1 MVSALFPATLL
12 FTLLILTMSL
22 SPSSVLPLSSF
33 SAQPAVIDCGVDQL
47 AVAAV
52 VHAPRTKVFERW
64 RRFDEFPHF
73 MRGADDGLTTG
84 GSRMVWRIRFDC
96 GWYPWDAEVN
106 LLSLDDGIF
115 WQHNG
120 GGRPCRNSGSVVFR
134 SESEGATRIIISCE
148 FAPPVGA
155 GPLAESLDSLAV
167 RLRSGLERF
176 YPIAV
181 QDTEV
186 AADGTVDRVVSGGLE
201 LPDWKPPGCGLFH
214 YAPIPA

>member
-73 MRGADDGLTTG
+73 MRGADDGLTAG

-96 GWYPWDAEVN
+96 GWYPWDAEVI

-134 SESEGATRIIISCE
+134 SESDGATRIIISCE

-186 AADGTVDRVVSGGLE
+186 AADGTADRVVSGGLE

>member
-73 MRGADDGLTTG
+73 MRGADDGLTAG

-186 AADGTVDRVVSGGLE
+186 AADGTADRVVSGGLE

>member
-52 VHAPRTKVFERW
+52 VHAPRTQVFERW

-73 MRGADDGLTTG
+73 MRGADDGLTAG

-134 SESEGATRIIISCE
+134 SESDGATRIIISCE
-148 FAPPVGA
+148 FVPPVGA

-186 AADGTVDRVVSGGLE
+186 AADGTADRVVSGGLE

>member
-73 MRGADDGLTTG
+73 MRGADDGLTAG

-134 SESEGATRIIISCE
+134 SESDGATRIIISCE

-186 AADGTVDRVVSGGLE
+186 AADGTADRVVSGGLE

>member
-52 VHAPRTKVFERW
+52 VHAPRTQVFERW

-73 MRGADDGLTTG
+73 MRGADDGLTAG

-134 SESEGATRIIISCE
+134 SESDGATRIIISCE
-148 FAPPVGA
+148 FVPPVGA

-186 AADGTVDRVVSGGLE
+186 AADGTADRVMSGGLE
-201 LPDWKPPGCGLFH
+201 RPDWKPPGCGLFH

>member
-1 MVSALFPATLL
+1 MVSSLFPIKLL
-12 FTLLILTMSL
+12 LTLLIPIMPLL
-22 SPSSVLPLSSF
+22 QSSVLPLSSF
-33 SAQPAVIDCGVDQL
+33 SAQPVAVDCGVDQL

-52 VHAPRTKVFERW
+52 VHAPRTQVFERW

-106 LLSLDDGIF
+106 LLSLEDGIF

-120 GGRPCRNSGSVVFR
+120 GGRPCRNAGSVVFR
-134 SESEGATRIIISCE
+134 SESNGATRIIISCE
-148 FAPPVGA
+148 FQPPAGA

-176 YPIAV
+176 YPVAV
-181 QDTEV
+181 QEPEV
-186 AADGTVDRVVSGGLE
+186 EADGMARAVVSGGLE

-214 YAPIPA
+214 YTPIPA

>member
-1 MVSALFPATLL
+1 MVSVLFPVTLL
-12 FTLLILTMSL
+12 STSHIPTMSL
-22 SPSSVLPLSSF
+22 SPSSVLPFSSF

-47 AVAAV
+47 AVAAI
-52 VHAPRTKVFERW
+52 VHAPRTQVFERW

-73 MRGADDGLTTG
+73 MRGGDDGLAAG

-120 GGRPCRNSGSVVFR
+120 GGRPCRNAGSVVFR
-134 SESEGATRIIISCE
+134 SESDGSTRITISCE
-148 FAPPVGA
+148 FQPPVGA

-176 YPIAV
+176 YPVAV
-181 QDTEV
+181 QETEV
-186 AADGTVDRVVSGGLE
+186 TADGMAGPVVSGGLD
-201 LPDWKPPGCGLFH
+201 LPDWKPLGCGLFH

>member
-52 VHAPRTKVFERW
+52 VHAPRTQVFERW

-73 MRGADDGLTTG
+73 MRGADDGLTAG

-134 SESEGATRIIISCE
+134 SESDGATRIIISCE

>member
-52 VHAPRTKVFERW
+52 VHAPRTQVFERW

-73 MRGADDGLTTG
+73 MRGADDGLTAG

-134 SESEGATRIIISCE
+134 SESDGATRIIISCE

-186 AADGTVDRVVSGGLE
+186 AADGTADRVMSGGLE
-201 LPDWKPPGCGLFH
+201 RPDWKPPGCGLFH

>member
-1 MVSALFPATLL
+1 MSALFWTTILY
-12 FTLLILTMSL
+12 TLLISTMPL
-22 SPSSVLPLSSF
+22 SSSFVLPLSSL
-33 SAQPAVIDCGVDQL
+33 SAQPAVVDCGVDRL
-47 AVAAV
+47 AVSAV
-52 VHAPRTKVFERW
+52 VHAPRAQVFERW

-73 MRGADDGLTTG
+73 MRGADDALTAG

-106 LLSLDDGIF
+106 LLSLHDGIF

-134 SESEGATRIIISCE
+134 AESDGATRIIISCE
-148 FAPPVGA
+148 FQPPAGA

-176 YPIAV
+176 YAVAV
-181 QDTEV
+181 QETEV
-186 AADGTVDRVVSGGLE
+186 TAEEVTGSVVSGSLE
-201 LPDWKPPGCGLFH
+201 LPDWKPSGCGLFH
-214 YAPIPA
+214 YAQIPA